1 MSNQAPRRAVLSCL
15 RRRLA
20 RQRGFSL
27 AETLVASGILITTL
41 ASLAPLVAW
50 GVAQAREAGSR
61 SRAIGA
67 AQDKLEKLRAMP
79 WTVDLNGN
87 PVSHPGLAT
96 SPFGALDVNTS
107 GYVEHIDG
115 AGRVVNGPSALL
127 VRRWAVEPIDSSFP
141 DAIAIAVCVFR
152 PPATHTSRAGADLCL
167 TTARVR
173 QP

>member
-1 MSNQAPRRAVLSCL
+1 MSNQALSRTVLPCL

-27 AETLVASGILITTL
+27 AETLVASAILIATL
-41 ASLAPLVAW
+41 ASLAQLVAW
-50 GVAQAREAGSR
+50 SVTRAGETGNR

-67 AQDKLEKLRAMP
+67 AQDKLEKLRALP
-79 WTVDLNGN
+79 WTADLNGN
-87 PVSHPGLAT
+87 PVSDPALAT

-115 AGRVVNGPSALL
+115 AGRVVNGPGAVL
-127 VRRWAVEPIDSSFP
+127 VRRWTVEPIDSSSP

-152 PPATHTSRAGADLCL
+152 PPATHISRAGADLCL